1 MDSATASFYQFFE
14 RLFMIASKNLTKNI
28 SLNDIIVWC
37 KKLQSSK
44 ICQTVA
50 VFPFRSLPKHF
61 FILSMLKF
69 HLVLKNIPHKEKSI
83 KPEKRLC
90 QGKSTQKIHECCL

>member
-1 MDSATASFYQFFE
+1 MDSASFYQFFE
-14 RLFMIASKNLTKNI
+14 RLFMVAS
-28 SLNDIIVWC
+28 NDIMVWC

-50 VFPFRSLPKHF
+50 VFPFLSLPKHF

-69 HLVLKNIPHKEKSI
+69 HVVLKNIPHKEKSM
-83 KPEKRLC
+83 KLEKLLC
-90 QGKSTQKIHECCL
+90 QGKSTQKIPECCL

>member
-44 ICQTVA
+44 ICQAVV
-50 VFPFRSLPKHF
+50 VFPFLSLPKHF

-69 HLVLKNIPHKEKSI
+69 HVVLKNIPHKEKSM
-83 KPEKRLC
+83 KLEKLLC
-90 QGKSTQKIHECCL
+90 QGKSTQKIPECCL